1 MELRVLRGAPLM
13 ETESFMA
20 FGATDGMMLG
30 LNMFAVLLV
39 LQGPVTMG
47 MSLSIMFASG
57 LFVTK

>member
-1 MELRVLRGAPLM
+1 M